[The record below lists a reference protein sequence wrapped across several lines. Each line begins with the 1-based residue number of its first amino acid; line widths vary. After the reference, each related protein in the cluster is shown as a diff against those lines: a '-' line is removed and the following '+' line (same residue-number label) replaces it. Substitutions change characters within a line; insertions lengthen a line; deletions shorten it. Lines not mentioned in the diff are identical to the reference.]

1 MTDQVVVAIV
11 AGVVGRV
18 RVEKVVAVARMAA
31 LHRRV
36 GGVRGLWTVR
46 RRVAGG
52 RWGDHVL
59 VDVARRLWLVLLL
72 FVARFVVLFVVRFA
86 GLSGALIGF
95 VRLLARLRLDGGLF
109 GLEFDRLLLLL
120 VLLCGVLEEIGS
132 VEIEIP
138 LDLVVRELIVLV
150 EVDQTLDV
158 RYGAVLDIFQIF
170 VDEIEQM
177 LRQKVQ
183 VVR

>member
-1 MTDQVVVAIV
+1 M
-11 AGVVGRV
+11 
-18 RVEKVVAVARMAA
+18 
-31 LHRRV
+31 
-36 GGVRGLWTVR
+36 
-46 RRVAGG
+46 
-52 RWGDHVL
+52 
-59 VDVARRLWLVLLL
+59 
-72 FVARFVVLFVVRFA
+72 
-86 GLSGALIGF
+86 
-95 VRLLARLRLDGGLF
+95 
-109 GLEFDRLLLLL
+109 
-120 VLLCGVLEEIGS
+120 LLCGVLEEIGG